1 MHISK
6 YMCRVLCNEPQDV
19 ASWPA
24 RRSKAPGAP
33 QVLSDPELLRQWQGE
48 CKEMAD
54 RIMTMR
60 AALKEALYKSGS
72 RKDWSHITEQIGM
85 FCYSGL
91 TPEQVERMKVEHH
104 VYITRD
110 GRISMAG
117 LTSCNVRYVAEAIHS
132 VIEE

>member
-1 MHISK
+1 M
-6 YMCRVLCNEPQDV
+6 
-19 ASWPA
+19 
-24 RRSKAPGAP
+24 
-33 QVLSDPELLRQWQGE
+33 LSDPELLRQWQGE

-72 RKDWSHITEQIGM
+72 RKDWSHITEHLGM

-117 LTSCNVRYVAEAIHS
+117 LPSCNVRHVAEAIHS